1 MIEYIVYDKEIEN
14 LLEENRKIIRIRK
27 EQIKIF
33 DKNLDEIEKLRK
45 LKFGELKE

>member
-14 LLEENRKIIRIRK
+14 LLEENRKILRIRK

-33 DKNLDEIEKLRK
+33 DKNLDEIEKLRR
-45 LKFGELKE
+45 LKFGELKQ